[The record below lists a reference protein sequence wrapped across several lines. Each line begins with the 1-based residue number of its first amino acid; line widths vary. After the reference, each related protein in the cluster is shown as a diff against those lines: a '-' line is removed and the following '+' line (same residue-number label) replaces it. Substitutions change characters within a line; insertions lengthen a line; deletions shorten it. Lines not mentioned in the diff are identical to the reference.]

1 MAPLYPVKEPGSM
14 ALAPVALYYLPG
26 RGSRLDAGL
35 GIELESRGYT
45 VVGRETTG
53 QFQRL
58 RFSEQIEVIAE
69 DLTTQF
75 WHHEARVVAHSFG
88 AYLFLHAQA
97 SLPPFPGKVL
107 LLSPVI
113 GGSAAPGNGP
123 RFYPP
128 FADRLLYLA
137 RAGKLRVPTS
147 CEIHVG
153 ALDWQCSPEG
163 LRSFGELMGI
173 PVSVVPEAGHR
184 LDETY
189 VRRLLDAWLA

>member
-1 MAPLYPVKEPGSM
+1 MPPAT
-14 ALAPVALYYLPG
+14 AALYYLPG
-26 RGSRLDAGL
+26 RGGRLNAGL
-35 GIELESRGYT
+35 GLELQTRGYP
-45 VVGRETTG
+45 VAGRERTG

-58 RFSEQIEVIAE
+58 RFSEQVEVIAD
-69 DLTTQF
+69 DLRTQF
-75 WHHEARVVAHSFG
+75 WHAEAQVVAHSFG

-97 SLPPFPGKVL
+97 SMPPFPGKVL

-113 GGSAAPGNGP
+113 GGSVAPGNGP

-128 FADRLLYLA
+128 FAERLLDLA
-137 RAGKLRVPTS
+137 RAGQLRVPAR

-153 ALDWQCSPEG
+153 AVDWQCSPEG

-189 VRRLLDAWLA
+189 VRGVLDGWLA